1 MHPMGI
7 GLKGGEGYIL
17 SPIDLYCIA
26 QSSMNA
32 HNALLGIPK
41 EEVDGK
47 LVLDIIKNVDW
58 INTQNFSRY
67 SSTEIDDVLAEM
79 AKLGESHGFP
89 KSFVYPYSTP
99 KHYTCFSKSGVKRIG
114 PLKMLAKGE
123 TIEKLSTCIK

>member
-1 MHPMGI
+1 M
-7 GLKGGEGYIL
+7 
-17 SPIDLYCIA
+17 
-26 QSSMNA
+26 
-32 HNALLGIPK
+32 
-41 EEVDGK
+41 
-47 LVLDIIKNVDW
+47 DIIKNVDW

-67 SSTEIDDVLAEM
+67 SSTEIDDVLAEV
-79 AKLGESHGFP
+79 ARLGESHGIP